1 MLMEPRDE
9 LNSCLLDY
17 IKVACVFMKASATT
31 RELVTMIPTTT

>member
-17 IKVACVFMKASATT
+17 IKVDCLFMKPSATT
-31 RELVTMIPTTT
+31 RELMTMIPTAT